1 MELAFV
7 STASYASAALANTV
21 LLLLLL
27 TSWRG
32 RLQGGLLI
40 AAVLLTILTTAASAL
55 QTYSETVGLTG
66 IIILE
71 SVKQGAW
78 ALFLM
83 RLLVIRTDISNQ
95 PGGALQRYLIPGI
108 VILYSLATGFFLSSL
123 TTPSSAEQLPSLTPL
138 LIGAIFIIWVIEQ
151 LYRNSDASER
161 WAIKYL
167 CIGIGG
173 AISFDVI
180 LFIDALLFHQINPGT
195 WAARGFVQ
203 ALAVPLIAISATRN
217 PDWEVK
223 VFVSRSVVYFS
234 SSLIAIGLYLIL
246 VAIAGYYLK
255 TFGGN
260 WGETLQVTL
269 IFAALLSLLVI
280 VSSVQLRGQI
290 KQFIA
295 RHFYRNKYEYRD
307 EWLQLTQRLS
317 DPAITS
323 PHQEALSA
331 IRDLLNSP
339 RGALWSKDTS
349 GHWRQTCRW
358 EWPDSEEVFVIED
371 ALLDRLQQ
379 HANIIDLTRAGNDT
393 EQAALPAALSSGHQ
407 PWLLIPL
414 VNQGTLVAL
423 IQLGESHTQSRQLDW
438 EDIALVS
445 AAAYQ
450 VAAYLAFHD
459 AINKLAEARQ
469 FEAYNQLSAF
479 LVHDLKN
486 VVAQLQLVVKN
497 ADKHA
502 DNPEFIKDA
511 FTTVNNAVD
520 KMNTM
525 LSQLRDRHATA
536 SDVTIVEID
545 LSNILQEVVTR
556 RSGYLPVP
564 KIDLGETTQLTVR
577 CDQEKMLNV
586 LLHLVANAQEA
597 TDNEGRVT
605 IRGTSNSAECRLEIE
620 DNGCG
625 ISDEFVKH
633 HLFRPFKTTKG
644 NAGMGIGVYESK
656 EYIESLGGSISVT
669 SQVGE
674 GTLFSILL
682 PRTTTDY
689 SLRNS

>member
-66 IIILE
+66 IIVLE
-71 SVKQGAW
+71 SVKQGSW
-78 ALFLM
+78 ALFLL

-95 PGGALQRYLIPGI
+95 PRGALQRYLIPGI
-108 VILYSLATGFFLSSL
+108 VILYSLTIGFFLSGL

-167 CIGIGG
+167 CIGVGS

-234 SSLIAIGLYLIL
+234 SSLIAIGVYLIL

-255 TFGGN
+255 TFGGD

-331 IRDLLNSP
+331 ICDLLNSP
-339 RGALWSKDTS
+339 RGALWSKDTV
-349 GHWRQTCRW
+349 GQWRQTCRW
-358 EWPDSEEVFVIED
+358 EWPDSNEVFVIED

-379 HANIIDLTRAGNDT
+379 QANIIDLTRTGNDT
-393 EQAALPAALSSGHQ
+393 ERAALPAALSSGHQ

-423 IQLGESHTQSRQLDW
+423 IQLSESPTQSRQLDW

-511 FTTVNNAVD
+511 FTTVDNAVD

-525 LSQLRDRHATA
+525 LSQLRDRHAATNGHT
-536 SDVTIVEID
+536 VVEID

-564 KIDLGETTQLTVR
+564 KINLVETTQLTVR
-577 CDQEKMLNV
+577 CDQEKILNV

-597 TDNEGRVT
+597 TDNEGQVI

-669 SQVGE
+669 SRVGE

-682 PRTTTDY
+682 PRTTT
-689 SLRNS
+689 S

>member
-66 IIILE
+66 IIVLE
-71 SVKQGAW
+71 SVKQGSW
-78 ALFLM
+78 SLFLL

-108 VILYSLATGFFLSSL
+108 VILYSLAIGFFLSGL
-123 TTPSSAEQLPSLTPL
+123 TTPSSAEQPPSLTPL
-138 LIGAIFIIWVIEQ
+138 LIGAIFIIWAIEQ

-167 CIGIGG
+167 CIGVGG

-234 SSLIAIGLYLIL
+234 SSLIAIGVYLIL

-255 TFGGN
+255 TFGGD

-331 IRDLLNSP
+331 ICDLLNSP
-339 RGALWSKDTS
+339 RGALWSRDTV
-349 GHWRQTCRW
+349 GQWRQTCRW
-358 EWPDSEEVFVIED
+358 EWPDSNEVFVIKD

-379 HANIIDLTRAGNDT
+379 QANIIDLTRAGNDT
-393 EQAALPAALSSGHQ
+393 ERAALPAALSSGHQ

-423 IQLGESHTQSRQLDW
+423 IQLGESPTQSRQLDW

-511 FTTVNNAVD
+511 FTTVDNAVD

-525 LSQLRDRHATA
+525 LSQLRDRHAATNGH
-536 SDVTIVEID
+536 TIVEID

-564 KIDLGETTQLTVR
+564 KINLGETTQLTVR

-597 TDNEGRVT
+597 TDNEGQVT

-669 SQVGE
+669 SRVGE

-682 PRTTTDY
+682 PRTTT
-689 SLRNS
+689 S

>member
-40 AAVLLTILTTAASAL
+40 TAVLLTILTTAASAL

-66 IIILE
+66 IIVLE
-71 SVKQGAW
+71 SVKQGSW
-78 ALFLM
+78 SLFLL

-108 VILYSLATGFFLSSL
+108 VILYSLAIGFFLSGL

-138 LIGAIFIIWVIEQ
+138 LIGAIFIIWAIEQ

-167 CIGIGG
+167 CIGVGG

-234 SSLIAIGLYLIL
+234 SSLIAIGVYLIL

-255 TFGGN
+255 TFGGD

-331 IRDLLNSP
+331 ICDLLNSP
-339 RGALWSKDTS
+339 RGALWSKDTV
-349 GHWRQTCRW
+349 GQWRQTCRW
-358 EWPDSEEVFVIED
+358 EWPESNEVFVIED

-379 HANIIDLTRAGNDT
+379 QANIIDLTRAGNDT
-393 EQAALPAALSSGHQ
+393 ERAALPAALSSGHQ

-423 IQLGESHTQSRQLDW
+423 IQLGESPTQSRQLDW

-525 LSQLRDRHATA
+525 LSQLRDRHAATNGH
-536 SDVTIVEID
+536 TIVEID

-564 KIDLGETTQLTVR
+564 KINLGETTQLTVR

-597 TDNEGRVT
+597 TDNEGQVT

-669 SQVGE
+669 SRVGE

-682 PRTTTDY
+682 PRTTT
-689 SLRNS
+689 S

>member
-40 AAVLLTILTTAASAL
+40 TAVLLTILTTAASAL

-66 IIILE
+66 IIVLE
-71 SVKQGAW
+71 SVKQGSW
-78 ALFLM
+78 SLFLL

-108 VILYSLATGFFLSSL
+108 VILYSLAIGFFLSGL
-123 TTPSSAEQLPSLTPL
+123 TTPSSAEQPPSLTPL
-138 LIGAIFIIWVIEQ
+138 LIGAIFIIWAIEQ

-167 CIGIGG
+167 CIGVGG

-234 SSLIAIGLYLIL
+234 SSLIAIGVYLIL

-255 TFGGN
+255 TFGGD

-331 IRDLLNSP
+331 ICDLLNSP
-339 RGALWSKDTS
+339 RGALWSRDTV
-349 GHWRQTCRW
+349 GQWRQTCRW
-358 EWPDSEEVFVIED
+358 EWPDSNEVFVIKD

-379 HANIIDLTRAGNDT
+379 QANIIDLTRAGNDT
-393 EQAALPAALSSGHQ
+393 ERAALPAALSSGHQ

-423 IQLGESHTQSRQLDW
+423 IQLGESPTQSRQLDW

-525 LSQLRDRHATA
+525 LSQLRDRHAATNGH
-536 SDVTIVEID
+536 TIVEID

-564 KIDLGETTQLTVR
+564 KINLGETTQLTVR

-597 TDNEGRVT
+597 TDNEGQVT

-669 SQVGE
+669 SRVGE

-682 PRTTTDY
+682 PRTTT
-689 SLRNS
+689 S

>member
-7 STASYASAALANTV
+7 STTSYASAALVNTV

-40 AAVLLTILTTAASAL
+40 AAVLLTILATAASAL
-55 QTYSETVGLTG
+55 QSYSEAVGLTG
-66 IIILE
+66 IITLE
-71 SVKQGAW
+71 SIKQGAW
-78 ALFLM
+78 ALFLL
-83 RLLVIRTDISNQ
+83 RLLVIRTDISN
-95 PGGALQRYLIPGI
+95 PSGSALRRYLIPGI
-108 VILYSLATGFFLSSL
+108 VILYSLAAVFSLSSL
-123 TTPSSAEQLPSLTPL
+123 TAPSSPRQLPSLTPL
-138 LIGAIFIIWVIEQ
+138 LIGAIFIIWVVEQ
-151 LYRNSDASER
+151 LFRNSDASER

-203 ALAVPLIAISATRN
+203 AIAVPLIAISATRN

-234 SSLIAIGLYLIL
+234 SSLIAIGVYLIL

-255 TFGGN
+255 TFGGD

-339 RGALWSKDTS
+339 RGALWSKDST
-349 GHWRQTCRW
+349 GRWRQTCRW
-358 EWPDSEEVFVIED
+358 EWPDSNAAFVIED
-371 ALLDRLQQ
+371 ALLDQLQQ
-379 HANIIDLTRAGNDT
+379 QANIIDLTRAGNGT
-393 EQAALPAALSSGHQ
+393 ERAELPAALSSGHQ

-423 IQLGESHTQSRQLDW
+423 IQLGESHAQSRQLDW

-525 LSQLRDRHATA
+525 LSQLRDRHAATNGH
-536 SDVTIVEID
+536 TIVEID

-564 KIDLGETTQLTVR
+564 KIDLDETTRLTVK

-597 TDNEGRVT
+597 TDNEGRIT

-625 ISDEFVKH
+625 ISDEFVKR

-656 EYIESLGGSISVT
+656 EYIESVGGSISVT

-682 PRTTTDY
+682 PRTTTDC